1 MTRLA
6 DIFARKVPHGAEPTP
21 LAQLRQPERQQRLAE
36 AVRTV
41 LFARVTA
48 ASAET
53 EAEAQP
59 LAPEFLVTSETAQ
72 SPVVEVATT
81 LWTRVL
87 RFDAAAPAWADRDRV
102 VVSCLQQAQILRVI
116 LELCGVE
123 PAELAHGMPGI
134 DTVPGVPGQAL
145 AFAVGE
151 ALAERMMAARF
162 GKSLVDHRVWLWS
175 TPAALAGGLSYEAAS
190 LAGELKLAKLA
201 VMVEEPPAA
210 DSDTINAMLEPFAT
224 WGWATKRIAAQ
235 DPAAVASALTIAL
248 RARKPLLISC
258 RRAATP
264 PKLLER
270 AIAEDVR
277 DAWRAAGSHSTTAR
291 RGWLKRL
298 TRHAQVA
305 EFERVLAG
313 RLPDGWR
320 DEVRAE
326 RTRMAEVTE
335 PMAPLMAGRV
345 CATAMASAIPDLT
358 GAAPG
363 RSVSHVTAPITGM
376 TAVDGSDFSGRHI
389 ALGAA
394 ALALPAVLAGA
405 ATHGGLTIVAETPAT
420 GADSLPQTLRSLAR
434 DGQRV
439 IHILSEDHTDP
450 GAAAALPLAS
460 LRAIPNLLVLR
471 PACAIETAECW
482 ELALQRDDGPS
493 VLLHSAKPMARWRQD
508 STENACARGGY
519 VAAGLYEARA
529 ATLIASGAELAVAME
544 ARRLLADAGISVA
557 VVSLPC
563 WSLFA
568 NQNDAYRADVLGD
581 APRLAVEAGSDFGW
595 GRWLGERG
603 QFIGAASLG
612 LSAAR
617 PGEYFRVTAE
627 ALVTAVKKKL

>member
-21 LAQLRQPERQQRLAE
+21 LAQLRQPERQLRMAE
-36 AVRTV
+36 TVRTV
-41 LFARVTA
+41 LVARA
-48 ASAET
+48 AMPLIDADS
-53 EAEAQP
+53 QP
-59 LAPEFLVTSETAQ
+59 IPPELVVATETAQ

-87 RFDAAAPAWADRDRV
+87 RFDAAASAWADRDRV
-102 VVSCLQQAQILRVI
+102 VVSCRQQAQIIRVI
-116 LELCGVE
+116 LELCGIE
-123 PAELAHGMPGI
+123 PAELAHGMPGVDQVFGI
-134 DTVPGVPGQAL
+134 PGQAL

-175 TPAALAGGLSYEAAS
+175 SPDDLAGGLSYEAAS
-190 LAGELKLAKLA
+190 LAGDLKLAKLV

-210 DSDTINAMLEPFAT
+210 EADDVNAMLERFAS
-224 WGWATKRIAAQ
+224 WGWATKRVAAQ
-235 DPAAVASALTIAL
+235 DPAAVSSALSIAL

-258 RRAATP
+258 RRPATP

-277 DAWRAAGSHSTTAR
+277 EAWRAAGSHTTTAR

-298 TRHAQVA
+298 ARHAQMA

-326 RTRMAEVTE
+326 RVRMAEVTE
-335 PMAPLMAGRV
+335 PLSPLAAGRLCV
-345 CATAMASAIPDLT
+345 TSMASAIPDLT

-363 RSVSHVTAPITGM
+363 RKVEPIESVTT
-376 TAVDGSDFSGRHI
+376 VDSGDFSGRHVSF
-389 ALGAA
+389 GAA
-394 ALALPAVLAGA
+394 ATALPGVLAGA
-405 ATHGGLTIVAETPAT
+405 ATHGGLTLVAESKSTA
-420 GADSLPQTLRSLAR
+420 ADALPQTLRALAR
-434 DGQRV
+434 EGRRA
-439 IHILSEDHTDP
+439 IHILSEDYNDP
-450 GAAAALPLAS
+450 AAAAALPLPS
-460 LRAIPNLLVLR
+460 LRAIPNLLVFR

-493 VLLHSAKPMARWRQD
+493 VLLHTAKPMARWRQD
-508 STENACARGGY
+508 TTENACARGGY
-519 VAAGLYEARA
+519 VAAGLYDARA

-563 WSLFA
+563 WSLFV

-617 PGEYFRVTAE
+617 PGEYFEVTAE
-627 ALVTAVKKKL
+627 ALVIAVKKKL